1 MTNIETARSALAE
14 VAMVEAKLGAAIAEL
29 LGIKAVERPI
39 TRRVD
44 ELYDRLKLEQ
54 KHLNDVQGQIVALIN
69 VLPQEGE

>member
-1 MTNIETARSALAE
+1 MTNIENARAALAE
-14 VAMVEAKLGAAIAEL
+14 VAMAEAKLGAAIAEL

-69 VLPQEGE
+69 ALPQEGE